1 MNERPEAKLMQCPE
15 DVDLTRHAVIE
26 ASAGTGK
33 TWTIEQLVA
42 RMVSGDGDSAK
53 GLDLRQILVVT
64 FTERAAGEMRDR
76 IRATLV
82 DLAKDKPEL
91 RAWLESCLSAFD
103 EAMITTIHG
112 FCRRVLSEYALEC
125 GLPGSPELVDDTAV
139 HSAMLRR
146 IYRDW
151 LADPGQEVLARL
163 AGFSDDPERYQKNLL
178 RLAGLEDVV
187 PPGEGP
193 VTSYDELPG
202 LLELINKEFVYAMQL
217 LKPFEDEIDRLCQVK
232 TLAGHHGTYYT
243 RIRTSWLVIRECLAV
258 DLERLSRQ
266 DLAACMLQIHSAV
279 VEKGSDFKGY
289 QKQYH
294 DLTGACVL
302 KVKFTIADCAPDACW
317 PGIIPCLD
325 EVIDHL
331 ETVREGLAEIRRSHL
346 YAVAER
352 VRRMARD
359 EKAARDQ
366 YSYND
371 MIRLV
376 RHAVERPGRGLTA
389 RLRERYRV
397 AMIDEFQDTDLAQW
411 EIFRQVF
418 AESDEGHTLCL
429 IGDPKQAIYGFRGG
443 DVATYFSARSY
454 LVERKGARVY
464 TLGTNWRS
472 NTAMVQACN
481 ALFASTDDGPV
492 WFLPHPGSGEAPDFL
507 PSDVPKQPRNDWAG
521 PASPDPIVVQEI
533 GRGNAAANRFAAAGW
548 IADRIGAILR
558 GALPEVRLAGTKEAR
573 PLGAGDIAILVRAK
587 GEAEPVLRVLRAR
600 RIPCTFYKAGGLW
613 RSPEALAVV
622 TLFDA
627 LALGTP
633 QAIRLALLGPF
644 FRTSPGQLEAA
655 LPAESRE
662 RALLER
668 WRELA
673 LARDW
678 PALCMALERESGVH
692 EGLRR
697 EGTVGEPARTIDQ
710 RDDERR
716 SANLRQILSGVLLA
730 PDAGV
735 HGLEDIAALVRRRYK
750 QAEGLAED
758 EDIQPLES
766 DGGKVRIMT
775 MHAAKGLQFPVV
787 FIAGGF
793 SEFPKSTKYFEYY
806 NENGKKVFDHL
817 KTGEGKTRAHG
828 YWQGEMQRLFYVA
841 LTRAMLQLNIPIV
854 TDKSLSPDITLAT
867 LAGLPLRAA
876 LESCRERDIPG
887 IVFGDSGTEAVH
899 QKQEQEGGTSSQG
912 DRAALARFER
922 PLPEKNSFKELM
934 VDSFTGL
941 AAVRHTLQTEPDPDA
956 TDPVDGETC
965 DGEIAGYKMDDEK
978 MEELPEAEIDPPE
991 LDGLICL
998 PRGVESGTLVHGLF
1012 EQVDFGMACRDR
1024 ECRREGVQS
1033 ILQRSRI
1040 RATRS
1045 WMDRRFPGWND
1056 GSREEGI
1063 EHSREEL
1070 ADWLDDLVESILT
1083 TPIGCG
1089 ERELVLGSLEW
1100 QDTLREVRFDER
1112 TPFSKR
1118 KYYAPLV
1125 TGSID
1130 LLFRFG
1136 GKYYVL
1142 DWKTNWLEDYSAQ
1155 GLAVEMDKHGYDL
1168 QAAIYGAAVRRW
1180 LVSRGLAADE
1190 FGGALYLFVR
1200 AFSRGGYAEVRDG
1213 GAPRAADGA
1222 GVLFFSGAAL
1232 EERADRYGMN
1242 REGGA

>member
-1 MNERPEAKLMQCPE
+1 MHTRSEPGLLRQPE
-15 DVDLTRHAVIE
+15 DVDLARHAVIE

-42 RMVSGDGDSAK
+42 RMVSGDGDPAR

-82 DLAKDKPEL
+82 DLAHKKPDL
-91 RAWLESCLSAFD
+91 RAYLESRLSAFD

-112 FCRRVLSEYALEC
+112 FCRRVLAEYALEC

-151 LADPGQEVLARL
+151 LAAPGQELLARL
-163 AGFSDDPERYQKNLL
+163 AGFADKPERYQNNLL
-178 RLAGLEDVV
+178 RLAGLEEVV

-193 VTSYDELPG
+193 VTSSDELPG
-202 LLELINKEFVYAMQL
+202 LLERILREFVKAL
-217 LKPFEDEIDRLCQVK
+217 DLIAPFRDEMVSFAAKFKNDNWIYNNNLYGAAKRLYDK
-232 TLAGHHGTYYT
+232 LIEILAGYHEY
-243 RIRTSWLVIRECLAV
+243 RDDRSRLATEIV
-258 DLERLSRQ
+258 ELCEIADKNTGKTASASFH
-266 DLAACMLQIHSAV
+266 DLAPGDHI
-279 VEKGSDFKGY
+279 
-289 QKQYH
+289 
-294 DLTGACVL
+294 
-302 KVKFTIADCAPDACW
+302 VKKDWRGKLDETNSW

-352 VRRMARD
+352 VRRMARA

-371 MIRLV
+371 RIRLV
-376 RHAVERPGRGLTA
+376 RQAVERPGGGLTG
-389 RLRERYRV
+389 RLRERYRI

-418 AESDEGHTLCL
+418 ADSGEGHTLCL

-472 NTAMVQACN
+472 NTVMVQACN
-481 ALFASTDDGPV
+481 TLFEPTDDGPC

-507 PSDVPKQPRNDWAG
+507 PSDVPKQPRNVWAG
-521 PASPDPIVVQEI
+521 PVSPAPVVVQEI
-533 GRGNAAANRFAAAGW
+533 ARGSADANRFAAAGW

-558 GALPEVRLAGTKEAR
+558 GALPEVRLSGKKEAR
-573 PLGAGDIAILVRAK
+573 PLGAGDIAILVRSK
-587 GEAEPVLRVLRAR
+587 SEAEPVLRVLRAR

-622 TLFDA
+622 ALFDA
-627 LALGTP
+627 LALGTT
-633 QAIRLALLGPF
+633 QAIRLALIGPF

-662 RALLER
+662 RVLLER

-697 EGTVGEPARTIDQ
+697 EGTGGEPARTIDQ

-730 PDAGV
+730 PDAGA
-735 HGLEDIAALVRRRYK
+735 HGLEDIAALVRRRFK

-841 LTRAMLQLNIPIV
+841 LTRAMLRLYIPIV
-854 TDKSLSPDITLAT
+854 TDKGLSADITLAT
-867 LAGLPLRAA
+867 LAGLPLRSA

-887 IVFGDSGTEAVH
+887 IVFGDSGTEAVQQK
-899 QKQEQEGGTSSQG
+899 QKQEGGISSPG
-912 DRAALARFER
+912 DRAALDRFER
-922 PLPEKNSFKELM
+922 SAPGKDSFKELM
-934 VDSFTGL
+934 VDSFSGL
-941 AAVRHTLQTEPDPDA
+941 APVRHTLQTEPDE
-956 TDPVDGETC
+956 TDPVDGETR
-965 DGEIAGYKMDDEK
+965 DGEAAGYKMDDEK
-978 MEELPEAEIDPPE
+978 AEELPEAEVDPPE

-1012 EQVDFGMACRDR
+1012 EELDCVAAAGDPAY
-1024 ECRREGVQS
+1024 RRELVRT

-1040 RATRS
+1040 RATRG
-1045 WMDRRFPGWND
+1045 WMDRRCPGWND

-1063 EHSREEL
+1063 ERSREEL

-1112 TPFSKR
+1112 TPFTKR

-1130 LLFRFG
+1130 LLFRFR

-1142 DWKTNWLEDYSAQ
+1142 DWKTNWLEDYSPE
-1155 GLAVEMDKHGYDL
+1155 GLATEMDKHGYDL

-1180 LVSRGLAADE
+1180 LVSRGLAADD

-1200 AFSRGGYAEVRDG
+1200 AFSRGVYAEVRDG
-1213 GAPRAADGA
+1213 GGPRAADGA
-1222 GVLFFSGAAL
+1222 GVLFFSGKDL
-1232 EERADRYGMN
+1232 EERACHYGMKG
-1242 REGGA
+1242 EGGA